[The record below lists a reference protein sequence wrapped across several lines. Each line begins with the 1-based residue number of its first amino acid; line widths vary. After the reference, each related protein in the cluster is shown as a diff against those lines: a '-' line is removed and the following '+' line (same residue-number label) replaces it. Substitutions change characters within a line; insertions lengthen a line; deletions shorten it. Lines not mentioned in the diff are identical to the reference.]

1 MERER
6 TNLMREMSEA
16 EWTTFIREGTRTG
29 KLAVNLPSG
38 RPTVTPIWF
47 IHEDDGLIRMNTSG
61 SSAKAKALAADPR
74 ACLLV
79 DDEVPPFAMVKID
92 ATARII
98 DDDPELLLRVATDIG
113 TRYMGADRG
122 EEFGQRNGGDG
133 QVVIE
138 FTPTRVVAADDIA
151 G

>member
-1 MERER
+1 
-6 TNLMREMSEA
+6 MREMSEA
-16 EWTTFIREGTRTG
+16 EWTTFIRTGTRTG
-29 KLAVNLPSG
+29 KLSVNLPSG

-47 IHEDDGLIRMNTSG
+47 IHEDDGRIRMNTSG
-61 SSAKAKALAADPR
+61 SSAKARALVTDPR

-79 DDEVPPFAMVKID
+79 DHDVPPFAMVKID

-98 DDDPELLLRVATDIG
+98 DDDPDLILRVATDIG

-122 EEFGQRNGGDG
+122 EEFGQRNGGKG
-133 QVVIE
+133 SVVIE
-138 FTPTRVVAADDIA
+138 FTPTRVVAVDDVA